1 MGRAAA
7 VQAAAADRYDIKKS
21 EVTGL
26 GLFAVKSLQQLDSK
40 EKLNMTTVRNDVF
53 KLGDKFATLL
63 GDEVKVGQA
72 APEFTSVISGWA
84 PVNPLQESKGRVII
98 LSAVPSLDT
107 DVCDRETR
115 RFNEEAA
122 KLGEDIIIYTISTDF
137 PMAQKRWCGAAGVDK
152 VKVVSDVLEA
162 EFGIKYGILIK
173 ERRYL
178 RRSVFIVGRD
188 GNLVYVNYLPALG
201 VEPNYEEVINAAK
214 EALK

>member
-1 MGRAAA
+1 M
-7 VQAAAADRYDIKKS
+7 I
-21 EVTGL
+21 
-26 GLFAVKSLQQLDSK
+26 
-40 EKLNMTTVRNDVF
+40 MTTVRTDVF

-63 GDEVKVGQA
+63 GDEVKVGDA
-72 APEFTSVISGWA
+72 APEFTSVVYGWA
-84 PVNPLQESKGRVII
+84 PVKPLQESKGKVII

-107 DVCDRETR
+107 DTCDRETR

-122 KLGEDIIIYTISTDF
+122 RLDEDIVIYTISTDF

-162 EFGIKYGILIK
+162 EFGTKYGILIK

-188 GNLVYVNYLPALG
+188 GRLTYVNYLPTLG
-201 VEPNYEEVINAAK
+201 QEPDYDEVIRAAK
-214 EALK
+214 DALK